1 MAAATMK
8 VGIGLFLLRPPRMAA
23 VARHA
28 ESLGFESVWLPEHV
42 VFPETIASRYPYS
55 ADGGAPID
63 PRTPLL
69 DPFVLLA
76 QVAATTSTI
85 RLGTNIYLV
94 ALRHPILTAR
104 AAVTLDVISG
114 GRLTLGVGLGW
125 LEEEFS
131 ALGIDFKS
139 RAARTRESIAALR
152 TLWTAETAEFH
163 GEHISFGPVKFEPK
177 PVQRPH
183 PPIVFGGESTAALR
197 RAALLGDGW
206 LGVRHTP
213 ESARAQVQRMV
224 EQRSQSERA
233 DLPFEVT
240 VSTDAALLDGERL
253 DAFRKSGVDRV
264 IATPWQRDSKAEACL
279 DELATRCFA

>member
-1 MAAATMK
+1 MK
-8 VGIGLFLLRPPRMAA
+8 VGIGLFLLRPQRMAA

-42 VFPETIASRYPYS
+42 VFPATIASRYPYS
-55 ADGGAPID
+55 TDGGAPIE

-76 QVAATTSTI
+76 QVAASTSTI

-104 AAVTLDVISG
+104 AAVTLDVISA

-125 LEEEFS
+125 LAEEFS
-131 ALGIDFKS
+131 ALGIDFKT
-139 RAARTRESIAALR
+139 RAARTRESVQCLR
-152 TLWTAETAEFH
+152 TLWTAETPEFQ

-177 PVQRPH
+177 PVQQPH

-197 RAALLGDGW
+197 RAAVLGDGW

-213 ESARAQVQRMV
+213 ESAAAQVQRLI
-224 EQRSQSERA
+224 EERTRA
-233 DLPFEVT
+233 GRLEHRFEIT
-240 VSTDAALLDGERL
+240 VSADASRLDRERL
-253 DAFRKSGVDRV
+253 AVYRHSGVERV

-279 DELATRCFA
+279 DELAARCLA